1 MKKWF
6 FRFLNIGLTAAA
18 MLLVCAIALFY
29 WAVPNP
35 RDIALVPMAVDAGTQ
50 KGAGFL
56 TNATATPWMVY
67 ISAYNPA
74 TGQAKVTQ
82 VWAATDPLQ
91 AVSYGLP
98 EMGMGDPIELRII
111 YAKKMVR
118 QKSASTAET
127 SPPDAPPSSRS
138 LPAQSRPLQPGPE
151 PTAPAPKAPA
161 P

>member
-6 FRFLNIGLTAAA
+6 FRFLNIGLTTAA

-35 RDIALVPMAVDAGTQ
+35 RDIALVPMAVDPATQ

-56 TNATATPWMVY
+56 TNATDSPWMVY

-91 AVSYGLP
+91 AVSYSLP
-98 EMGMGDPIELRII
+98 PMEKTDPIELRII

-118 QKSASTAET
+118 RLVDET
-127 SPPDAPPSSRS
+127 SPRATTPSSPS
-138 LPAQSRPLQPGPE
+138 LPAQSRPSQPGPA
-151 PTAPAPKAPA
+151 PTAPAPKEPA

>member
-6 FRFLNIGLTAAA
+6 FRFLNIGLTASA
-18 MLLVCAIALFY
+18 MLLVCAVALFY

-35 RDIALVPMAVDAGTQ
+35 RDIALVPMAVDADTQ

-74 TGQAKVTQ
+74 TGQAKVTH

-91 AVSYGLP
+91 AVSYDLP
-98 EMGMGDPIELRII
+98 EMEKGDPIELRIM

-118 QKSASTAET
+118 QSTSTAGT
-127 SPPDAPPSSRS
+127 SPPAALPSSRS
-138 LPAQSRPLQPGPE
+138 WPEQSRPSLPGPA